1 MPTDNIEQ
9 ITMATPQDNNQWLP
23 SVGVETQSLL
33 AHLQLP
39 RESEQT
45 LTDETAEI
53 LSQCGNP
60 NHTTNSEIGLVFGY
74 VQSGKTMSF
83 TTLTAMAKD
92 NGYQMVIIIA
102 GISTNLV
109 AQSYTRLERDL
120 RIDTRTDLQWLSF
133 RNPRW
138 NDITTRNQ
146 IATALAEYRDN
157 TFPEEERKTI
167 LITVMKQRN
176 HLPNLQELLQTLN
189 LDSVPT
195 LIIDDEGD
203 QHSMNRFARQN
214 ARQGGNRRSAINDRI
229 INLRN
234 SIPHHTFI
242 QYTATPQAPLFI
254 DLMDSLSPNFIK
266 LLTPGPGYT
275 GGRTFF
281 VERPELTEV
290 IPDIDPE
297 EDPTAPPASLISA
310 MQVFFLGVVKG
321 MRNREGKKR
330 SMMIHPS
337 QLTYTHADYFRF
349 VVNIK
354 NHFVEVLSL
363 PDDNP
368 DKQDLLNE
376 FRIAYNDLERTATDL
391 PPFEELTG
399 HRLRHAI
406 NSTVIQ
412 SLNSRGGNRTIVEWR
427 NNYSFI
433 LVGGQAMDRGF
444 TVEGLTVTYMPRSV
458 GVGNADT
465 IQQRA
470 RFFGYKQSYLG
481 YCRVY
486 LDEDARDAYI
496 DYVEHEEDMRRRL
509 AEHLASGRSLNEWY
523 REVFLSSDLNLART
537 NIFSNEFE
545 RTITGG
551 EWNAIKIP
559 HFSQQIITS
568 NQDAA
573 STFIANSQFDRTG
586 RIPVLRTQL
595 ATVYDELLNLLR
607 FTSPADVGDYTSLL
621 YALSRHLEE
630 VPDGTC
636 TVFLMSDFQNPRERT
651 LNQENNQ
658 INQLFQGRSSN
669 YGGDRE
675 ILGDG
680 ITFQIH
686 ILNLLQDDRIVFSN
700 IPAIATHIPLE
711 LGREFIR
718 WAK

>member
-133 RNPRW
+133 RNPRL

-234 SIPHHTFI
+234 SILHHTFI

-290 IPDIDPE
+290 ISDIDPE

-349 VVNIK
+349 VVNIQ

-509 AEHLASGRSLNEWY
+509 AEHQASGRSLNEWY

-630 VPDGTC
+630 VPDETC

-718 WAK
+718 WA